1 MNLIPLRATTTISA
15 RHVGKIKNR
24 DHLSN
29 CPPSQWNI
37 RFVRSFFFVQ
47 TNFVYNIQ
55 KSKCRVLICQPP
67 VCYLPNDEY

>member
-1 MNLIPLRATTTISA
+1 MLAFFSYSKAISA

-37 RFVRSFFFVQ
+37 RFVRSFFFFVQ

-55 KSKCRVLICQPP
+55 KSECRVLIGQLP
-67 VCYLPNDEY
+67 VYYLPNGEY